1 MKANVVESSA
11 NGNDLAVAN
20 SSSDSIG
27 AFDWHALLN
36 NAYTWIAL
44 SFVIFVALFIR
55 YLLPLIVKNLDTR
68 SAKIRDQLEQA
79 TRLREQA
86 QALLASYKVEQEAL
100 LKEAEHI
107 IAAAKVDAAA
117 LRANAAEELKT
128 ALDRRAQQA
137 KEKIARAEA
146 EAVSSIRERI
156 ITSASD
162 KARDLLASHVTT
174 ETEADALARTLSA
187 IEQQVH

>member
-1 MKANVVESSA
+1 MSEATTSTESTHETSTEIGHDVAPSA
-11 NGNDLAVAN
+11 TETFLRDPASWVLV
-20 SSSDSIG
+20 
-27 AFDWHALLN
+27 
-36 NAYTWIAL
+36 
-44 SFVIFVALFIR
+44 SFVVFMALVVR
-55 YLLPLIVKNLDTR
+55 YLMPMLGKMLDGR
-68 SAKIRDQLEQA
+68 AEKIRDQLEQA

-86 QALLASYKVEQEAL
+86 QALLATYKAEQEAL

-107 IAAAKVDAAA
+107 IAAAKEDAAA

-146 EAVSSIRERI
+146 EAISSIRERI
-156 ITSASD
+156 ITTASD
-162 KARDLLASHVTT
+162 KARDLLANHVST
-174 ETEADALARTLSA
+174 ETEADALARALSA